1 MAAYDVAVI
10 GGGPGGY
17 VAAIRAAQLGLKA
30 VCIEREA
37 LGGVCLNWGCIPSKS
52 LIHNAE
58 VLNTINDAESY
69 GITVGEV
76 SADFNVALER
86 SRKVVDRLTR
96 GVAALFKKHGVD
108 HVTGHASFEGPH
120 RIVVGDERIEA
131 TNVVIATGGRPRP
144 VPGIEVD
151 GDRVVTYREAI
162 LQGTSPKDVVI
173 VGGGAIGVE
182 FGFIYNAY
190 GAKVTIVEALPR
202 ILPNEDP
209 ESSTAL
215 TRSFRKRGIEIF
227 VDSKVKQVEKTD
239 AGITV
244 HVETPDDDDMC
255 VPVDR
260 VLICTGILANTEDM
274 GLDVAGVEL
283 ERGFIKV
290 DDEMRT
296 GVDGV
301 FAIGD
306 VTGKMPLAHVAQ
318 AQAVMVAE
326 RIAGEETQP
335 IDYQSVP
342 RATYANPQV
351 ASIGLTEAEAVE
363 QGYEVKVGKFP
374 FLANGKALS
383 LDDYEGFAKVVVDS
397 STGEILG
404 AHLVGH
410 DVTELLGELSL
421 TRLLEGTNVEVGAV
435 INAHPT
441 LSEAVKEAALA
452 ADGRAVHI

>member
-1 MAAYDVAVI
+1 
-10 GGGPGGY
+10 
-17 VAAIRAAQLGLKA
+17 
-30 VCIEREA
+30 
-37 LGGVCLNWGCIPSKS
+37 
-52 LIHNAE
+52 
-58 VLNTINDAESY
+58 
-69 GITVGEV
+69 
-76 SADFNVALER
+76 
-86 SRKVVDRLTR
+86 
-96 GVAALFKKHGVD
+96 
-108 HVTGHASFEGPH
+108 
-120 RIVVGDERIEA
+120 VVGDERIEA
-131 TNVVIATGGRPRP
+131 TNVIIATGGRPRP

-151 GDRVVTYREAI
+151 GDSVVTYREAI
-162 LQGTSPKDVVI
+162 LQGTAPDNVVI

-202 ILPNEDP
+202 ILPSEDS

-215 TRSFRKRGIEIF
+215 TRSFRKRGIEVF
-227 VDSKVKQVEKTD
+227 VDSEVKQVEKTET
-239 AGITV
+239 GIIV
-244 HVETPDDDDMC
+244 HVKTPDDDDMC

-283 ERGFIKV
+283 EQGFIKV

-296 GVDGV
+296 SADGV

-351 ASIGLTEAEAVE
+351 ASIGLTEAEAIG

-383 LDDYEGFAKVVVDS
+383 LDDYEGFAKVVVDA

-452 ADGRAVHI
+452 ADGRALHI

>member
-1 MAAYDVAVI
+1 MATYDVAVI

-17 VAAIRAAQLGLKA
+17 VAAIRAAQLGLKV
-30 VCIEREA
+30 VCVEREA

-96 GVAALFKKHGVD
+96 GVAALFKKHGVE
-108 HVTGHASFEGPH
+108 HVSGHARLETPH
-120 RIVVGDERIEA
+120 SITVDGNLIEA
-131 TNVVIATGGRPRP
+131 KNVIIATGGRPRP
-144 VPGIEVD
+144 LPGVEVD
-151 GDRVVTYREAI
+151 GDTIVTYREAI
-162 LQGTSPKDVVI
+162 LQGTTPGNVVVI
-173 VGGGAIGVE
+173 GGGAIGIE

-190 GAKVTIVEALPR
+190 GAKVTIVEALAR
-202 ILPNEDP
+202 VLPAEDP
-209 ESSTAL
+209 ESSMAL
-215 TRSFRKRGIEIF
+215 TRSFRKRGMEIF
-227 VDSKVKQVEKTD
+227 VDSKVKQVEKTNS
-239 AGITV
+239 GVIV

-255 VPVDR
+255 LPADR
-260 VLICTGILANTEDM
+260 VLICTGILANTEDL

-283 ERGFIKV
+283 EEGFIKV

-296 GVDGV
+296 SADGV

-318 AQAVMVAE
+318 AQAVLVAE
-326 RIAGEETQP
+326 RIAGQETQP
-335 IDYQSVP
+335 IDYRSVP

-363 QGYEVKVGKFP
+363 QGYGVKVGKFP

-383 LDDYEGFAKVVVDS
+383 LDDYEGFAKVVVDE

-404 AHLVGH
+404 AHLVGR